1 MGKPGPP
8 GTQKR
13 RADGEEEEN
22 RVLKANRFA
31 ALASDNVEKKER
43 LPPFYTKGFPEHL
56 YKDIDYYVKRGLQ
69 ATLRRCTGGYKIT
82 VPSAN
87 HYKAV
92 EELLKRESVEYFTHD
107 KEAEKPLKVILRG
120 LDDMDVKLLEEEL
133 KEAGLKP
140 QNIHKIKRHN
150 VNRRYRDQLYLI
162 HLPKGSTTIKELQ
175 SIHAL
180 FLHSVEWE
188 RYKPVHREVTQCA
201 NCLGFGHGGKNCH
214 LKSRCSGC
222 GGNHATSDCAVE
234 DAPAK
239 CVNCDQDHSSK
250 SRACPK
256 RAEYIQFRK
265 QANQRNRRP
274 KKQQGN
280 IDLGLDSFPE
290 LPPSKGARPA
300 QSQNNSTPP
309 PGFWGNVPSSGT
321 SFQQGPQPTAPPP
334 PDGLTQAISQLTS
347 LVTEMQ
353 KMLMTMMQ
361 FFMRCQIR
369 PQTP

>member
-1 MGKPGPP
+1 MSFVCVFKRYRRRRALLLDSLVKFSRCSPHHPTKSWASPPPP

-140 QNIHKIKRHN
+140 LI
-150 VNRRYRDQLYLI
+150 YLTGI
-162 HLPKGSTTIKELQ
+162 TSACLAGSYQ
-175 SIHAL
+175 
-180 FLHSVEWE
+180 
-188 RYKPVHREVTQCA
+188 
-201 NCLGFGHGGKNCH
+201 
-214 LKSRCSGC
+214 
-222 GGNHATSDCAVE
+222 
-234 DAPAK
+234 
-239 CVNCDQDHSSK
+239 
-250 SRACPK
+250 
-256 RAEYIQFRK
+256 
-265 QANQRNRRP
+265 
-274 KKQQGN
+274 
-280 IDLGLDSFPE
+280 
-290 LPPSKGARPA
+290 
-300 QSQNNSTPP
+300 
-309 PGFWGNVPSSGT
+309 
-321 SFQQGPQPTAPPP
+321 
-334 PDGLTQAISQLTS
+334 
-347 LVTEMQ
+347 
-353 KMLMTMMQ
+353 
-361 FFMRCQIR
+361 
-369 PQTP
+369 